1 MTHRR
6 RFHETM
12 KFGSPDRVPYFQEGI
27 RAEVLEAWRRQSPG
41 AVEAHPWVLQ
51 ADPKVELQPDLEPVP
66 AMPGRPRSR
75 PDLARMERRLDPHDA
90 GRLAA
95 NANAAIEVL
104 QSADTVRM
112 LRIHRGFFPTLGV
125 QNWEHF
131 HDLML
136 LLADDPGVVLDAMRI
151 QGRFCAALAEH
162 ILEHTEIDAALFSEP
177 IGGNEG
183 PLISPSMYRD
193 FVLRSYQPVFDVFD
207 RYGVSTIIF
216 RTYANARIL
225 LPSVLESGF
234 NCLWAC
240 EVNTAA
246 MDYRS
251 IRREFG
257 RELRLIGGI
266 DLDAIRTGRRA
277 VERILREDVPPLL
290 EEGGY
295 IPLADG
301 RVREDVD
308 FADYLHY
315 RRLLRDITQ
324 STASG

>member
-12 KFGSPDRVPYFQEGI
+12 ELGSPDRVPYFQEGI

-41 AVEAHPWVLQ
+41 AVEAHAWVLR
-51 ADPKVELQPDLEPVP
+51 ADPKVELKPELEPVP

-75 PDLARMERRLDPHDA
+75 SDLAEMERRLDPHDT

-95 NANAAIEVL
+95 MANSVIEAPE
-104 QSADTVRM
+104 SADTVRM
-112 LRIHRGFFPTLGV
+112 LRIHRGCFPTLGV
-125 QNWEHF
+125 RNWEHF

-136 LLADDPGVVLDAMRI
+136 LLADDPGIVRDAMRI

-162 ILEHTEIDAALFSEP
+162 ILGRTEIDAAVFSEP
-177 IGGNEG
+177 IGGNDG

-193 FVLRSYQPVFDVFD
+193 LALQSYQPVFDAFH
-207 RYGVSTIIF
+207 RHGVSTIIF

-225 LPSVLESGF
+225 LPAVLESGF

-240 EVNTAA
+240 EVNTVA

-257 RELRLIGGI
+257 RDLRLIGGI

-277 VERILREDVPPLL
+277 VERILHEVVPPLL

-301 RVREDVD
+301 RVREDVA
-308 FADYLHY
+308 FTDYLYY
-315 RRLLRDITQ
+315 RRLLRDFTR
-324 STASG
+324 STV

>member
-1 MTHRR
+1 MTHRH
-6 RFHETM
+6 RFHVTM
-12 KFGSPDRVPYFQEGI
+12 ESGSPDRVPYFQEGI
-27 RAEVLEAWRRQSPG
+27 RDEVLEAWRRQSPG
-41 AVEAHPWVLQ
+41 AVEAQAWVLW
-51 ADPKVELQPDLEPVP
+51 ADPKVELQPDLEPAP

-75 PDLARMERRLDPHDA
+75 TDLAEMERRLDPHDA

-95 NANAAIEVL
+95 IASAVSKGL

-112 LRIHRGFFPTLGV
+112 LRIHRGFFPALGV
-125 QNWEHF
+125 RNWEHF

-136 LLADDPGVVLDAMRI
+136 LLGDDPGVVRDAMRI

-162 ILEHTEIDAALFSEP
+162 ILEQTEIDAAVFSEP
-177 IGGNEG
+177 IGGNNG

-193 FVLRSYQPVFDVFD
+193 LVLPSYQPVLDAFR

-225 LPSVLESGF
+225 LPAVLESGF

-257 RELRLIGGI
+257 RDLRLIGGI
-266 DLDAIRTGRRA
+266 DLDAIRDGRRA
-277 VERILREDVPPLL
+277 VERILREEVPPLL

-301 RVREDVD
+301 RVREDVA
-308 FADYLHY
+308 FTDYLHY
-315 RRLLRDITQ
+315 RRLLRDITR
-324 STASG
+324 SAG